1 VFSLGKTLFETVSV
15 GHCPFDI
22 AKSEDIF
29 YKLIIDEKYDEFWSS
44 FQESFPNIEEF
55 KDELF

>member
-1 VFSLGKTLFETVSV
+1 MFETVSV

-22 AKSEDIF
+22 AKSEDIL
-29 YKLIIDEKYDEFWSS
+29 YKLIIDEKYDEFWYS
-44 FQESFPNIEEF
+44 FQKSFPNIEEF